1 MTSRLPPLLAI
12 LLLTPAGCATSGT
25 EVEAAAAEPTLSPRQ
40 VVAARQAAFNLSAP
54 AFGGMRSA
62 VESGG
67 EVKPLAFAARGLARW
82 AQVLPTMF
90 PEGTQLPE
98 SRALPAVWTD
108 RAGFDAKATAF
119 QAATANLAAA
129 AQSGDKAAFAAA
141 YKAVGESCGSCHDSY
156 RAEAAR

>member
-1 MTSRLPPLLAI
+1 MSFR
-12 LLLTPAGCATSGT
+12 LLLLLVPALAGCAATTPDAQSAP
-25 EVEAAAAEPTLSPRQ
+25 AAPTLTAEQ
-40 VVAARQAAFNLSAP
+40 VVAARQASFNLSAP
-54 AFGGMRSA
+54 TFGGMRGA

-90 PEGTQLPE
+90 PEGTQLAS

-108 RAGFDAKATAF
+108 RAGFDAKAAAF
-119 QAATANLAAA
+119 QTATANLAAA
-129 AQSGDKAAFAAA
+129 SQAGDKAAFAAA

-156 RAEAAR
+156 RAEAPR